1 MICKRLITYASILA
15 PDLLSEPNLKL
26 VHKPKQDRSKDTQEK
41 LLTALESL
49 LEERFFEQIT
59 IRDIAQRAEVSSGTI
74 YRRFQN
80 KEALLPIL
88 YERYDHRLGEWAGL
102 IWQGKRLEEYCDL
115 ESRINW
121 LVKEHVRFYKI
132 SAPIL
137 RTLYIYN
144 RLHGEVSL
152 PNVDVTR
159 RDIYTVMLDP
169 IWECLEQKAQSN
181 LTSSKVRCLILILV
195 TTINERFLFNESTP
209 SSILKLGEKV
219 FVRELTIALKAYLET

>member
-1 MICKRLITYASILA
+1 MSKL
-15 PDLLSEPNLKL
+15 NLEL

-59 IRDIAQRAEVSSGTI
+59 IRDIALRAELSPATI

-88 YERYDHRLGEWAGL
+88 YKRYDHSLGEWASS

-115 ESRINW
+115 ESRIDW
-121 LVKEHVRFYKI
+121 VVKEHVRFYKKF
-132 SAPIL
+132 AHIL
-137 RTLYIYN
+137 RTVYIYN
-144 RLHGEVSL
+144 RLHEEISL
-152 PNVDVTR
+152 PSLDVSR
-159 RDIYTVMLDP
+159 RDIYQIILDP

-181 LTSSKVRCLILILV
+181 LTADKVRCLILILI
-195 TTINERFLFNESTP
+195 TTINERFLFGENKP
-209 SSILKLGEKV
+209 SSILKLDEKV
-219 FVRELTIALKAYLET
+219 FVRELTNALKAYLET

>member
-1 MICKRLITYASILA
+1 M
-15 PDLLSEPNLKL
+15 SEKDLKL

-59 IRDIAQRAEVSSGTI
+59 IRDIAQRAGLSSGTI

-88 YERYDHRLGEWAGL
+88 YERYDHRLGQWAGSV
-102 IWQGKRLEEYCDL
+102 WQGKRLEKHCDL

-121 LVKEHVRFYKI
+121 LVKEHVRFYKE
-132 SAPIL
+132 SLPIL
-137 RTLYIYN
+137 RTVYVYN

-152 PNVDVTR
+152 PNVEVTR

-169 IWECLEQKAQSN
+169 LWECLEQKAQAN
-181 LTSSKVRCLILILV
+181 LTGNKVRCLILILI
-195 TTINERFLFNESTP
+195 TTINERFLFEKNTP
-209 SSILKLGEKV
+209 SSILKLDEKV
-219 FVRELTIALKAYLET
+219 FIRELTNALKAYLQT

>member
-1 MICKRLITYASILA
+1 MVCKQLITYASIIPA
-15 PDLLSEPNLKL
+15 DLMRELNLKL

-59 IRDIAQRAEVSSGTI
+59 IRDIAQRAELSSGTI

-88 YERYDHRLGEWAGL
+88 YERYDHSLGEWAGS
-102 IWQGKRLEEYCDL
+102 IWQGKRLEKYCDL
-115 ESRINW
+115 ESRIAW
-121 LVKEHVRFYKI
+121 VVKEHVRFYKEF
-132 SAPIL
+132 AHIL

-144 RLHGEVSL
+144 RLHGEMSL
-152 PNVDVTR
+152 PSSDVVR
-159 RDIYTVMLDP
+159 REIYEILLNP
-169 IWECLEQKAQSN
+169 IWECLKQKAQSN
-181 LTSSKVRCLILILV
+181 LTANKVRCLILILI
-195 TTINERFLFNESTP
+195 TTINERFLFGENKPST
-209 SSILKLGEKV
+209 ILKLEEKV

>member
-1 MICKRLITYASILA
+1 MSKPILQ
-15 PDLLSEPNLKL
+15 L
-26 VHKPKQDRSKDTQEK
+26 VHQPKQDRSKDTQEK

-59 IRDIAQRAEVSSGTI
+59 IRDIAQRAGLSPGTI

-88 YERYDHRLGEWAGL
+88 YERYDQRLGKWASS
-102 IWQGKRLEEYCDL
+102 IWQGKSLEAYCDL
-115 ESRINW
+115 KSRINW
-121 LVKEHVRFYKI
+121 VVKEHVRFYKE

-137 RTLYIYN
+137 RTVYIYN

-159 RDIYTVMLDP
+159 RDIYKVMLDP

-181 LTSSKVRCLILILV
+181 LTSNKVRCLILILV
-195 TTINERFLFNESTP
+195 TTINERFLFDENTP
-209 SSILKLGEKV
+209 SSILKLDEKV

>member
-1 MICKRLITYASILA
+1 MSKL
-15 PDLLSEPNLKL
+15 NLKL

-59 IRDIAQRAEVSSGTI
+59 IRDIALRAELSPATI

-88 YERYDHRLGEWAGL
+88 YERYDYSLGEWASS

-115 ESRINW
+115 ESRIGW
-121 LVKEHVRFYKI
+121 VVKEHVRFYKEF
-132 SAPIL
+132 AHIL
-137 RTLYIYN
+137 RTVYIYN
-144 RLHGEVSL
+144 RLHGEISL
-152 PNVDVTR
+152 PKLNATR
-159 RDIYTVMLDP
+159 QDIYEIILDP

-181 LTSSKVRCLILILV
+181 LTGNKVRCLILILV
-195 TTINERFLFNESTP
+195 TTINERILFDENTP
-209 SSILKLGEKV
+209 SSILKLDEKV
-219 FVRELTIALKAYLET
+219 FVRELTIALKAYLEA

>member
-1 MICKRLITYASILA
+1 M
-15 PDLLSEPNLKL
+15 SELNLKL
-26 VHKPKQDRSKDTQEK
+26 VHKPKQNRSKNTQEK

-59 IRDIAQRAEVSSGTI
+59 IRDIAQRAELSSGTI

-88 YERYDHRLGEWAGL
+88 YERYDHSLGAWAGS

-115 ESRINW
+115 KSRLDW
-121 LVKEHVRFYKI
+121 VVKEHVRFYKEF
-132 SAPIL
+132 AHIL

-144 RLHGEVSL
+144 RLHGEISL
-152 PNVDVTR
+152 PKVDVTR
-159 RDIYTVMLDP
+159 RDTYSVMLDP

-181 LTSSKVRCLILILV
+181 LTGDKVRCLILILI
-195 TTINERFLFNESTP
+195 TSINERFLFDENIP
-209 SSILKLGEKV
+209 SSILKLDEKN
-219 FVRELTIALKAYLET
+219 FVRELTIALKAYLEA

>member
-1 MICKRLITYASILA
+1 MVCKQLITYASIIPA
-15 PDLLSEPNLKL
+15 DLMSEQNLKL

-59 IRDIAQRAEVSSGTI
+59 IRDIAQRAELSSGTI

-80 KEALLPIL
+80 KEALLPVL
-88 YERYDHRLGEWAGL
+88 YERYDHRLGEWSSS

-115 ESRINW
+115 SSRIAW
-121 LVKEHVRFYKI
+121 VVKEHVRFYKEI
-132 SAPIL
+132 AHIL
-137 RTLYIYN
+137 RTVYIYN

-159 RDIYTVMLDP
+159 RDIYKVMLDP

-181 LTSSKVRCLILILV
+181 LTSNKVRCLILILI
-195 TTINERFLFNESTP
+195 TTINERFLFDENTP
-209 SSILKLGEKV
+209 SSILKLDEKV